1 MIFDFGRDFQE
12 AATWDSTDEL
22 TGTDDVATK
31 SADPWRCVCSL
42 LVLGLFAVC

>member
-22 TGTDDVATK
+22 TGTDNAATK
-31 SADPWRCVCSL
+31 MV
-42 LVLGLFAVC
+42 